1 MRTITSILLLFITV
15 TTFAQGPKE
24 KQVGDFTTVKVFDLI
39 HISLVNSDENKVII
53 SGENVDDVEIVNK
66 NGILKVRMKID
77 QIFNGTETFVAVH
90 YTNLKVIDGNEGAR
104 IVGNELIEQ
113 EKIEL
118 KTQEGA
124 VIKVG
129 LNVDKVNIKA
139 VSGGIV
145 ETNGRANSQS
155 ILINTGGIYD
165 GKNFETKNTEVKIR
179 TGGEAE
185 VNSSNTVDAKVTAG
199 GDIYI
204 YGNPSSINKKTTL
217 GGRIK
222 IVD

>member
-15 TTFAQGPKE
+15 ATFAQGPKE

-39 HISLVNSDENKVII
+39 HISLVKSDENKVII
-53 SGENVDDVEIVNK
+53 SGEDVDDVQVINK
-66 NGILKVRMKID
+66 NGTLKIRMKLD

-90 YTNLKVIDGNEGAR
+90 YTNLEVIDGNEGAR

-113 EKIEL
+113 DKIEL

-124 VIKVG
+124 LIKVG
-129 LNVDKVNIKA
+129 LNVDKVTIKA

-145 ETNGRANSQS
+145 ETSGRANSQS
-155 ILINTGGIYD
+155 ILINTGGIYE
-165 GKNFETKNTEVKIR
+165 GKDFETKNTEVKIR

-185 VNSSNTVDAKVTAG
+185 VNTTEVVDAKVTAG
-199 GDIYI
+199 GDIFI
-204 YGNPSSINKKTTL
+204 YGNPSRVNKKTTL

-222 IVD
+222 EVD

>member
-15 TTFAQGPKE
+15 ATFAQSPKE
-24 KQVGDFTTVKVFDLI
+24 KEVGDFTTVKVFDLI
-39 HISLVNSDENKVII
+39 HISLVKSDENKVII
-53 SGENVDDVEIVNK
+53 SGEDVDDVEIVNK
-66 NGILKVRMKID
+66 NGILKVRMKLD

-90 YTNLKVIDGNEGAR
+90 YKNIEVIDGNEGAR

-113 EKIEL
+113 DKIEL

-124 VIKVG
+124 LIKVG
-129 LNVDKVNIKA
+129 LNVDKVTIKA

-145 ETNGRANSQS
+145 ETSGRANSQS
-155 ILINTGGIYD
+155 ILINTGGIYE
-165 GKNFETKNTEVKIR
+165 GKDFKTKNTEVKIR

-204 YGNPSSINKKTTL
+204 YGNPSSISKKTTL

-222 IVD
+222 EVD